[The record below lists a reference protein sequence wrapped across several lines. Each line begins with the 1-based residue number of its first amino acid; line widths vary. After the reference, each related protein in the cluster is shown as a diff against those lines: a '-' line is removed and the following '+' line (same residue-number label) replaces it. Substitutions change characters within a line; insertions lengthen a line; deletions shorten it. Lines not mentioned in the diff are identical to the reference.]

1 MLHHFETPGDKERYK
16 ARAREIIDAL
26 AGQAHKRL
34 GAADH
39 PEQLVAALQSEAFAE
54 MVDELLNRW
63 DAMRSVQGYVAR
75 SLGNLLNSARKNYKG
90 EEKGASIMITL
101 TPITWSRL
109 TVLRKKS

>member
-1 MLHHFETPGDKERYK
+1 MLHHFETTGDKERYK

-63 DAMRSVQGYVAR
+63 DAMWSVQGYVAR
-75 SLGNLLNSARKNYKG
+75 SMGNLLNSAHKNIV
-90 EEKGASIMITL
+90 EEGKRQSHGAS
-101 TPITWSRL
+101 PA
-109 TVLRKKS
+109 